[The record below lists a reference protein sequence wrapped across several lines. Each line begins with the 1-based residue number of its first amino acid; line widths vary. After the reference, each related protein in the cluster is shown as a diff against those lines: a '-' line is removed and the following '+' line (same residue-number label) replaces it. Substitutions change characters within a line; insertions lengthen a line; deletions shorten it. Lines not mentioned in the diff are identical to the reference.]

1 MSSMTKRRGVSLPG
15 ILFSLRAHMRLL
27 CGGCGLV
34 LVGATLAV
42 AGCGGSKNSG
52 STVPT
57 QPVLTAA
64 ATPTFAPAP
73 GTFAAGQT
81 VTIAD
86 ASAGATMYYTTD
98 GTTPTTSSN
107 VYSSAIPFTAD
118 MTIEAIAV
126 ANGYATSS
134 VAQGVYR
141 VAGPAV
147 QVVLSTH
154 DQTQLMA
161 AQPATLFTDTTAG
174 TNNILVDEGQTY
186 QTIEGFGAAFT
197 DSAAYLLEQV
207 VPSANQ
213 ASVLSDL
220 FTRNGSGIG
229 LSFMRVPIGATDI
242 ARSVYSFD
250 DRTTGADPTLAN
262 FSIAHD
268 QSYILPLIVQA
279 KVLNPEMKLLASPW
293 SAPGWMKSTGSMNS
307 GTLLAADYGV
317 FADYLV
323 KYLQAYKAGGVTYD
337 YLTIENEPLNQTTA
351 YPSMYMDASTE
362 LTVMRDY
369 VLPKL
374 AAADVSTRL
383 MIYDHN
389 WDTPSYPE
397 TVLGDPTIAA
407 SPFVAGTAWHGYG
420 GPVGAQQTVQNLYP
434 TMGTW
439 ETEHSGGTWQT
450 DQFDADFLEI
460 TQVMRN
466 ASKSYVKWS
475 LALDQTLGPNLTEDA
490 GLGGCATCTPIV
502 TVDHATGAVTKDI
515 EYYTLGHYSKYVLP
529 DATRI
534 YSSNNSA
541 IESVAFKNPD
551 GSKALVTFNS
561 SNASQTFHVQWG
573 SQSFSYSLPS
583 LAAATFTWSGTQAG
597 TPSTPATWQIQGSSY
612 SSESGLET
620 ETTSDVSGGYDLGY
634 VSPDAYAMYK
644 HVNFG
649 SSVGSVSVRTASG
662 GAGGTLEFH
671 LDSMSGILVGT
682 ATLPV
687 TGGWQTWQ
695 TVNTAINGTSGV
707 HDLYIVFRGSSGG
720 IANVNWLQF
729 S

>member
-1 MSSMTKRRGVSLPG
+1 
-15 ILFSLRAHMRLL
+15 
-27 CGGCGLV
+27 
-34 LVGATLAV
+34 
-42 AGCGGSKNSG
+42 
-52 STVPT
+52 
-57 QPVLTAA
+57 
-64 ATPTFAPAP
+64 
-73 GTFAAGQT
+73 
-81 VTIAD
+81 
-86 ASAGATMYYTTD
+86 MYYTTD
-98 GTTPTTSSN
+98 GTAPTTSSS
-107 VYSSAIPFTAD
+107 VYSLAIPFTAD

-126 ANGYATSS
+126 ASGYTANP

-147 QVVLSTH
+147 QVVMSTH

-174 TNNILVDEGQTY
+174 TNHILVDEGQTY
-186 QTIEGFGAAFT
+186 PTIEGFGAAFT
-197 DSAAYLLEQV
+197 DSAASLLEQV
-207 VPSANQ
+207 VASENQ

-250 DRTTGADPTLAN
+250 DMTTGADPTLAN
-262 FSIAHD
+262 FSIAHE

-279 KVLNPEMKLLASPW
+279 KALNPQMKLLASPW
-293 SAPGWMKSTGSMNS
+293 SPPGWMKSTGSMTS
-307 GTLLAADYGV
+307 GTLLAAGYGV

-323 KYLQAYKAGGVTYD
+323 KYLQAYKVGGVTYD
-337 YLTIENEPLNQTTA
+337 YLTIENEPLNHTTA

-374 AAADVSTRL
+374 AAANVRTRL

-397 TVLGDPTIAA
+397 TELSDPTIAA
-407 SPFVAGTAWHGYG
+407 SPLVAGTAWHGHG
-420 GPVGAQQTVQNLYP
+420 GPVGSQQTVQKFYP
-434 TMGTW
+434 AMGMW
-439 ETEHSGGTWQT
+439 ETEHSGGMWQA
-450 DQFDADFLEI
+450 DQFDADFLEM
-460 TQVMRN
+460 TQGMRN

-475 LALDQTLGPNLTEDA
+475 LALHQTMGPNLTEDA
-490 GLGGCATCTPIV
+490 GLGGCATCTPV
-502 TVDHATGAVTKDI
+502 VRVNHATGAVTKDI
-515 EYYTLGHYSKYVLP
+515 EYSKLGHYSKYAP
-529 DATRI
+529 SGAMTI
-534 YSSNNSA
+534 YSSNHSA
-541 IESVAFKNPD
+541 IVSMAFKNPD

-561 SNASQTFHVQWG
+561 SNADQRFQVQWG
-573 SQSFSYSLPS
+573 SQSLSYSLPS

-597 TPSTPATWQIQGSSY
+597 TPGTPATWQIQGSSY

-620 ETTSDVSGGYDLGY
+620 ETASDASGGYDLGY
-634 VSPDAYAMYK
+634 VRPDAYAMYK
-644 HVNFG
+644 NVNFG
-649 SSVGSVSVRTASG
+649 SSVKSASVRTASG
-662 GAGGTLEFH
+662 GVGGTLEFH
-671 LDSMSGILVGT
+671 LDSISGTLIGT

-695 TVNTAINGTSGV
+695 TVSSSVNGASGV

-720 IANVNWLQF
+720 IANVNWFQF
-729 S
+729 N